1 MATTYTLISSNVLTS
16 SAASVTFSS
25 IPATYTDLVLRI
37 SARAENAGAN
47 GLNIDLRFNGDT
59 ASNYSY
65 VVLRGNS
72 SVANSGAIGNQNYLR
87 LQAAANT
94 DLSTSNTFSNWET
107 YIPSYAVSQNKP
119 ISSYWVQENNSSTA
133 SESFIIA
140 QAGLWRNTAAI
151 TSIAIA
157 NLTES
162 PAKNFL
168 SGSSFYLYGISNA

>member
-1 MATTYTLISSNVLTS
+1 MPSSRFLISSQTLGS
-16 SAASVTFSS
+16 AAASVTFSS
-25 IPATYTDLVLRI
+25 IPATYTDLVLKI

-47 GLNIDLRFNGDT
+47 GLSIDLRFNGDT
-59 ASNYSY
+59 ATNYSY
-65 VVLRGNS
+65 VVVRGNS
-72 SVANSGAIGNQNYLR
+72 SVANSGAIGTQNYLR
-87 LQAAANT
+87 LQAAANS

-107 YIPSYAVSQNKP
+107 YIPSYTVSQNKP

-133 SESFIIA
+133 GESFIIA
-140 QAGLWRNTAAI
+140 QAALWRNTAAI

-168 SGSSFYLYGISNA
+168 SGSSFYLYGLKNS